1 MESNLDEINE
11 QNEDDAAII
20 KSERISDTNE

>member
-20 KSERISDTNE
+20 ISQRNSDTNE